1 MEPGKVFVTVSIAIN
16 FVWLVG
22 VSMTSGAG
30 NSPAFVWARPEE
42 RAGPIQIVPINDR
55 MKRIRILPNDLWSD
69 SLRTLTA
76 NHAKYTKRIRVFRV
90 VRGQKIRP
98 PNSTRSHRRT
108 GCYMAPSAASEGVLG
123 LGSGVWIRSPASG
136 LCGRIR
142 ARRSLAPPS
151 EGGIFK
157 TSGRRAAGHRTR
169 AARFLPIRMRCLKA
183 CLPR

>member
-1 MEPGKVFVTVSIAIN
+1 QLKY
-16 FVWLVG
+16 
-22 VSMTSGAG
+22 
-30 NSPAFVWARPEE
+30 
-42 RAGPIQIVPINDR
+42 
-55 MKRIRILPNDLWSD
+55 LWSD

-90 VRGQKIRP
+90 ARGQKICP

-108 GCYMAPSAASEGVLG
+108 GCYMAPSAVSEGVLG

-151 EGGIFK
+151 EGEY
-157 TSGRRAAGHRTR
+157 SRRVVGEPPAIARESR
-169 AARFLPIRMRCLKA
+169 A
-183 CLPR
+183 LPRYA